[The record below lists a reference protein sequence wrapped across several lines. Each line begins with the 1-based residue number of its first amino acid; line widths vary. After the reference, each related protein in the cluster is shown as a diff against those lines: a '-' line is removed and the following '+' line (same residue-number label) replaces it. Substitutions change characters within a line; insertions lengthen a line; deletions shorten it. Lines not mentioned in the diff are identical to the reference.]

1 MTDDNEYIAEE
12 EAPEADPVQDTA
24 SAQNHMAAA
33 VAAAERVSGDEVK
46 NNIADDYKDF
56 QSDVDY
62 TTVLDDFEGPL
73 DLLLHLINIAKINIE
88 DVFVSK
94 VTEQFLDYIEYMK
107 TQPSRDVDKES
118 EYLQI
123 AAQIIY
129 IKSKSMLPPVEMPE
143 EEDSDLLA
151 EQEAFIEQLK
161 QREYELI
168 KGETPK
174 LKELETIGYY
184 YKGVDKE
191 FSKVKIIYKDFTVS
205 ALLEAFAKLM
215 LRNESLTREKT
226 NIREIPKDSYTVE
239 EKAEFIKNT
248 LLERGPVKFED
259 LFTSYSKNEIITTFQ
274 AMLEMLKHQHI
285 MVEQPDI
292 FGDIEIKL
300 NPEWD
305 LKDDTSETFDE
316 YN

>member
-1 MTDDNEYIAEE
+1 MSN
-12 EAPEADPVQDTA
+12 
-24 SAQNHMAAA
+24 
-33 VAAAERVSGDEVK
+33 
-46 NNIADDYKDF
+46 
-56 QSDVDY
+56 
-62 TTVLDDFEGPL
+62 
-73 DLLLHLINIAKINIE
+73 
-88 DVFVSK
+88 
-94 VTEQFLDYIEYMK
+94 
-107 TQPSRDVDKES
+107 
-118 EYLQI
+118 
-123 AAQIIY
+123 
-129 IKSKSMLPPVEMPE
+129 
-143 EEDSDLLA
+143 LLA

-215 LRNESLTREKT
+215 LRNESLAREKT

-292 FGDIEIKL
+292 FGEIEIKL